1 MTQCDECGSGES
13 GWQHLVA
20 ELAAVAAVVAVAA
33 WVYGQDWMRDMMR
46 EELRVDPLG
55 ARVSLSAMAG
65 LVAGVPVHFVG
76 WGMAERIRK
85 NRLGLAAVRQRLRK
99 RGRRNTGCR
108 WCGCANGDGE
118 RKGER
123 LQHAGGSA
131 AVQDTGAG
139 GP

>member
-33 WVYGQDWMRDMMR
+33 WVYGQDGAWDMMR

-55 ARVSLSAMAG
+55 ARVSLSALAG
-65 LVAGVPVHFVG
+65 LVAGVPVFFIAQCV
-76 WGMAERIRK
+76 AALCREIRLD
-85 NRLGLAAVRQRLRK
+85 RAAVRQRLRK
-99 RGRRNTGCR
+99 RGRRNSSCR
-108 WCGCANGDGE
+108 WCGCAKGEGE
-118 RKGER
+118 RMGKR
-123 LQHAGGSA
+123 LQHASGSA
-131 AVQDTGAG
+131 AVQDPGAG